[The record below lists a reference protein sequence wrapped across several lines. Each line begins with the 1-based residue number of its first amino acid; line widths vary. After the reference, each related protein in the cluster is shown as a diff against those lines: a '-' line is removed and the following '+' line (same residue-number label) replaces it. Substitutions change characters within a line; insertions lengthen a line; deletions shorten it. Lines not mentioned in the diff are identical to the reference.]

1 MGIYLDTCCWNRPG
15 DDHRQAAIRDE
26 AAAILKITALSRMY
40 GYAIYSSKALDEEI
54 NANPDAEKRTTAWNL
69 YRRMAKVR
77 AKYNENIFNH
87 FLPIARQEGIRGYD
101 ALHLCY
107 SIAAGAN
114 NLLTTDMQ
122 FLKVASRLVLPVL
135 VINPLQFNVGGVI

>member
-1 MGIYLDTCCWNRPG
+1 MGIYLDTCCWSRPG
-15 DDHRQAAIRDE
+15 DDHRQATIRDE

-54 NANPDAEKRTTAWNL
+54 NSNPDAGKRATTWNL
-69 YRRMAKVR
+69 YRRTAKVR
-77 AKYNENIFNH
+77 AKYNENIFSH
-87 FLPIARQEGIRGYD
+87 FLLMARKEGIRGYD

-107 SIAAGAN
+107 SIAAGASS
-114 NLLTTDMQ
+114 LLTTDMQ